1 MLMTSYE
8 TFIIMGP
15 FLAYVAALTVGFGV
29 AHYMIVKDIAEE
41 EKRSNQKLK
50 RILINMKRS

>member
-1 MLMTSYE
+1 MSSYE
-8 TFIIMGP
+8 TFIVLSP
-15 FLAYVAALTVGFGV
+15 FLAYMSALTVGFGV

>member
-1 MLMTSYE
+1 MSSYE
-8 TFIIMGP
+8 TFIVFAP

-29 AHYMIVKDIAEE
+29 SHYMIVKNIAEE
-41 EKRSNQKLK
+41 EERSNQKLK